1 MMQLFSRSFGSGSPT
16 LVLLHGM
23 SANGAVWQPFLSS
36 LTFNGRIVVP
46 DLRGHGRSPHGTHY
60 GYGQHAADVA
70 GLLAPDEKTYIVGHS
85 MGGAVGLAL
94 ASGWFGVKVEG
105 VLAFATKVGFSNDE
119 LMKLAALA
127 RAGVRWF
134 DTREEATARFLKVS
148 GLERLLDEHS
158 EAAQA
163 GVREENGRWRL
174 AADPATVT
182 AAGPAFET
190 LLSTAKGRV
199 MLACGAND
207 RMVSIA
213 ELRRVSADGVELPGV
228 GHNLHVENP
237 PALAR
242 LVRERL
248 LLNSGSVQ

>member
-1 MMQLFSRSFGSGSPT
+1 LIQLFSQSFGSGSPT

-23 SANGAVWQPFLSS
+23 SANGAVWERFLAE
-36 LTFNGRIVVP
+36 FEFPGRIVVP
-46 DLRGHGRSPHGTHY
+46 DLRGHGRSPEGRHY

-70 GLLAPDEKTYIVGHS
+70 GLLSADEKVYIVGHS

-119 LMKLAALA
+119 LTKLAALA

-148 GLERLLDEHS
+148 GLDGMLDAES
-158 EAAQA
+158 AAAQA

-190 LLSTAKGRV
+190 LVKTARGRV
-199 MLACGAND
+199 VLACGAND

-213 ELRRVSADGVELPGV
+213 DLRRVAADAVDLPGV
-228 GHNLHVENP
+228 GHNLHVEQP
-237 PALAR
+237 QALAR
-242 LVRERL
+242 LIKDRL
-248 LLNSGSVQ
+248 V